1 MTTPEQF
8 AAANALFLE
17 IQQEFGKQPK
27 KKPSQALRGVKPAA
41 TPKEDE
47 QTTFLKESNKLA
59 MLMESPTW
67 KPIAIANH
75 IVTQNCQ
82 QCGNH
87 TEYVGGTLIR
97 HQHKRSGDIWEYPRP
112 YDDSFNK
119 LPQIIEEIELL
130 VPACVD
136 CLRKGHWAQLQ
147 KEHIKEKQ
155 IENAREV
162 AAELQATDTSP
173 EDATDFPD

>member
-41 TPKEDE
+41 TKKEDE

-67 KPIAIANH
+67 QPVAIANH

-97 HQHKRSGDIWEYPRP
+97 HKHKRSGDIWEYPRP
-112 YDDSFNK
+112 YDEKFNT
-119 LPQIIEEIELL
+119 LPQIIEEIEVLI
-130 VPACVD
+130 PACVE
-136 CLRKGHWAQLQ
+136 CLRQGHWAALVQEEL
-147 KEHIKEKQ
+147 H
-155 IENAREV
+155 ARQV
-162 AAELQATDTSP
+162 
-173 EDATDFPD
+173 EDALEVQITTVESSQEY

>member
-8 AAANALFLE
+8 AAVNALFLE

-27 KKPSQALRGVKPAA
+27 AKPSQALRGKKPPA

-47 QTTFLKESNKLA
+47 TTSFLKESNKLA
-59 MLMESPTW
+59 LLMTSPTW
-67 KPIAIANH
+67 KPVAIANH

-97 HQHKRSGDIWEYPRP
+97 HKHSRSGDVWEYPRP
-112 YDDSFNK
+112 YDESFHK
-119 LPQIIEEIELL
+119 LPQIIEEIEILI
-130 VPACVD
+130 PACVD
-136 CLRKGHWAQLQ
+136 CLRKGRWAQLQ
-147 KEHIKEKQ
+147 KEQ
-155 IENAREV
+155 IEEKEPTNARDTTSDIPEGD
-162 AAELQATDTSP
+162 AADLSD
-173 EDATDFPD
+173 